1 MGGFF
6 VSGDRRMAKVRTA
19 PAWRR
24 VFLLAL
30 RRSGNVRLAAR
41 AAGVDHSSAYALR
54 KRDAGFRERWAG
66 AVARAAERAAAGA
79 LVAPVVAGPLDAGDG
94 LAGLVVRHS
103 KNAGT
108 QVVRAGPGRWSAGV
122 ERAFL
127 EALAKTACVK
137 RAAEAVGLSPAA
149 VYARRKTDAGLRAR
163 WAEALGAGE
172 ERIGDFLTA
181 AVLAAFDP
189 EVAASGVPAASVGE
203 AIAIARLKGL
213 GGARAA
219 AGEAAGRDL
228 EGMRARILAQIAAIK
243 RARAGGAA

>member
-1 MGGFF
+1 
-6 VSGDRRMAKVRTA
+6 MAKVRTA
-19 PAWRR
+19 PQWRR

-41 AAGVDHSSAYALR
+41 RAGVDHSSAYQLR
-54 KRDAGFRERWAG
+54 NRDAGFAGRWAG
-66 AVARAAERAAAGA
+66 AVARAAERAAAGE
-79 LVAPVVAGPLDAGDG
+79 LEAPVVAGSLDAGPG
-94 LAGLVVRHS
+94 PAGLVVRHS

-108 QVVRAGPGRWSAGV
+108 QVVRAAAGRWSAGT
-122 ERAFL
+122 ERDFL
-127 EALAKTACVK
+127 AALATTACVK
-137 RAAEAVGLSPAA
+137 RAAEAVGLSPTA
-149 VYARRKTDAGLRAR
+149 VYARRKADAGLRAR
-163 WAEALGAGE
+163 WAEALSVGE

-228 EGMRARILAQIAAIK
+228 EGMRARILAQITAIK
-243 RARAGGAA
+243 RARGRGERQGGEA